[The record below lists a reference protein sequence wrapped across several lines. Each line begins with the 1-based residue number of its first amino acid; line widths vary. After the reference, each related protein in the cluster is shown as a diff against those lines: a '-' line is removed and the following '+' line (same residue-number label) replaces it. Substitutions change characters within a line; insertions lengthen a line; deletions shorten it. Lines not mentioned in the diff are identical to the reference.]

1 MKENGKKEIGF
12 VVLIVIL
19 LLLAVALY
27 IGIFVYLPLPLPMR
41 IGLAAIYLFIAG
53 VIIYVART
61 RVKEI
66 KGDEYDDLSKY

>member
-1 MKENGKKEIGF
+1 MKDNGKKEIGF

-27 IGIFVYLPLPLPMR
+27 IGIFTIAPFPAPVR
-41 IGLAAIYLFIAG
+41 IGFTIIYFLVAG